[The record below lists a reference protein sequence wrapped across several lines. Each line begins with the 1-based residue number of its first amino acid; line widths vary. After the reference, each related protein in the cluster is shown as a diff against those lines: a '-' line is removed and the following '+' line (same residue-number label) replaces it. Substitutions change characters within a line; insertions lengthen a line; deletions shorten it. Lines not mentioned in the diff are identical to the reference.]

1 MSNLNFLTNLKE
13 NYFNNNNINN
23 NYLTIETQTSN
34 DLNFNKEIHPTSYE
48 EKMKNNKLNKKIFNF
63 SKIIDRKKKEIKNIC
78 IKNFGRNLN
87 RKPSA
92 LKLLEK
98 GMKKFYF
105 DQDSF
110 LLRKFPLIRKKMMQ
124 EKAKKKHDL
133 DRKINAGALLFYNLK
148 NTNSYL
154 ENRKANAVTKY
165 LKRSSIFEFKP
176 EKDTIENEFQKIQ
189 KNIRKKKR
197 ESLMNNNRKSVSEI
211 PVEINNN
218 KISLSYRKN
227 RKSRNNENFNFFN
240 NNNNNNNNF
249 YTTPKSK
256 KLKSKLILFDTNE
269 INKSENFH
277 SISTRP
283 KTMSNFFLTTNRDLI
298 MKKKTKK
305 EIKNKIN
312 THVDLLQTS
321 TNNLNNQL
329 LKILEKNYEKN
340 KKQTSMNLLNKID
353 YEEILDIKKRKE
365 KKGISEIKD
374 FIKAASNDE
383 YAIINGET
391 AEILKITD
399 DVTKMPDDVAL
410 FFVDRAT
417 KKYLDKINVID
428 EINND
433 ISPFLVNLKYKKQN
447 NLRKKVE
454 NNFVKI
460 KQKTANLV
468 FEKEKWK
475 KIMNNYYEK
484 NEENL

>member
-1 MSNLNFLTNLKE
+1 MSNLNFVANLKE
-13 NYFNNNNINN
+13 NYFNKNNINN
-23 NYLTIETQTSN
+23 NFLTIETQTN
-34 DLNFNKEIHPTSYE
+34 DLNFNRETHPTSYE
-48 EKMKNNKLNKKIFNF
+48 EKMKNNKINKKIFNF

-92 LKLLEK
+92 LKLLEN

-133 DRKINAGALLFYNLK
+133 DKKINAGALLFYNLK
-148 NTNSYL
+148 NTNSSL
-154 ENRKANAVTKY
+154 ENRKANVVTKY

-176 EKDTIENEFQKIQ
+176 AKDTIENEFQKI
-189 KNIRKKKR
+189 IRKKKR
-197 ESLMNNNRKSVSEI
+197 ESLVNNNRKSMSEI

-218 KISLSYRKN
+218 NSNKISLSFRKN
-227 RKSRNNENFNFFN
+227 RKSRNNENLNFFN
-240 NNNNNNNNF
+240 NNNKHILNNF

-256 KLKSKLILFDTNE
+256 KLKSKLILFTNE
-269 INKSENFH
+269 INKSENALN

-283 KTMSNFFLTTNRDLI
+283 KTISNFFLTNRDLI
-298 MKKKTKK
+298 IKKKTKK

-329 LKILEKNYEKN
+329 LKIVEKNYEKD
-340 KKQTSMNLLNKID
+340 KKQTSMNFLNKID

-365 KKGISEIKD
+365 KKGINEIRD

-383 YAIINGET
+383 YAIISGET

-433 ISPFLVNLKYKKQN
+433 ISPFLVNLKFKKQN

-475 KIMNNYYEK
+475 KIMKNYSEK

>member
-1 MSNLNFLTNLKE
+1 MSNFVANLKE

-23 NYLTIETQTSN
+23 NFLTLETQTN
-34 DLNFNKEIHPTSYE
+34 ELNFNRETHPTSYE
-48 EKMKNNKLNKKIFNF
+48 EKMKNNKINKKIFNF

-133 DRKINAGALLFYNLK
+133 DQKINAGALLFYNLK
-148 NTNSYL
+148 NTNSSL
-154 ENRKANAVTKY
+154 ENRKANVVTKY

-176 EKDTIENEFQKIQ
+176 AKDTIQNEFQKI
-189 KNIRKKKR
+189 IRKKKR
-197 ESLMNNNRKSVSEI
+197 ESLLSRKSISEI
-211 PVEINNN
+211 PNEINNN
-218 KISLSYRKN
+218 KFSLSFRKN
-227 RKSRNNENFNFFN
+227 HKSRNNENFFN
-240 NNNNNNNNF
+240 NNNNKLVLNNF

-256 KLKSKLILFDTNE
+256 KLKSKLILLDTNE
-269 INKSENFH
+269 INKSDLN

-283 KTMSNFFLTTNRDLI
+283 KTMSNFFLTTSNRDLI
-298 MKKKTKK
+298 LKKKTKK

-329 LKILEKNYEKN
+329 LKIVEKNYEKD
-340 KKQTSMNLLNKID
+340 KKQTSMNFLNKID

-365 KKGISEIKD
+365 KKGIKDIKD

-383 YAIINGET
+383 YAIISGET

-433 ISPFLVNLKYKKQN
+433 LSPFLANLKFKKQN

-475 KIMNNYYEK
+475 KIMKNYCEK
-484 NEENL
+484 S

>member
-1 MSNLNFLTNLKE
+1 MSNFVANLKE

-23 NYLTIETQTSN
+23 NFLTLETQTN
-34 DLNFNKEIHPTSYE
+34 ELNFNRETHPTSYE
-48 EKMKNNKLNKKIFNF
+48 EKMKNNKINKKIFNF

-92 LKLLEK
+92 LKLLEN

-133 DRKINAGALLFYNLK
+133 DQKINAGALLFYNLK
-148 NTNSYL
+148 NTNSSL
-154 ENRKANAVTKY
+154 ENRKANVVTKY

-176 EKDTIENEFQKIQ
+176 AKDTIQNEFQKI
-189 KNIRKKKR
+189 IRKKKR
-197 ESLMNNNRKSVSEI
+197 ESLLSRKSISEI
-211 PVEINNN
+211 PNEINNN
-218 KISLSYRKN
+218 KISLSFRKN
-227 RKSRNNENFNFFN
+227 HKSRNNENFFN
-240 NNNNNNNNF
+240 NNNNKLVLNNF

-256 KLKSKLILFDTNE
+256 KLKSKLILLDTNE
-269 INKSENFH
+269 INKSDLN

-283 KTMSNFFLTTNRDLI
+283 KTMSNFFLTTSNRDLI
-298 MKKKTKK
+298 LKKKTKK

-329 LKILEKNYEKN
+329 LKIVEKNYEKD
-340 KKQTSMNLLNKID
+340 KKQTSMNFLNKID

-365 KKGISEIKD
+365 KKGIKDIKD

-383 YAIINGET
+383 YAIISGET

-433 ISPFLVNLKYKKQN
+433 LSPFLANLKFKKQN

-475 KIMNNYYEK
+475 KIMKNYCEK
-484 NEENL
+484 S

>member
-1 MSNLNFLTNLKE
+1 MSNFVANLKE

-23 NYLTIETQTSN
+23 NFLTLETQTN
-34 DLNFNKEIHPTSYE
+34 ELNFNRETHPTSYE
-48 EKMKNNKLNKKIFNF
+48 EKMKNNKINKKIFNF

-92 LKLLEK
+92 LKLLEN

-133 DRKINAGALLFYNLK
+133 DQKINAGALLFYNLK
-148 NTNSYL
+148 NTNSSL
-154 ENRKANAVTKY
+154 ENRKANVVTKY

-176 EKDTIENEFQKIQ
+176 AKDTIQNEFQKI
-189 KNIRKKKR
+189 IRKKKR
-197 ESLMNNNRKSVSEI
+197 ESLLSRKSISEI
-211 PVEINNN
+211 PNEINNN
-218 KISLSYRKN
+218 KFSLSFRKN
-227 RKSRNNENFNFFN
+227 HKSRNNENFFN
-240 NNNNNNNNF
+240 NNNNKLVLNNF

-256 KLKSKLILFDTNE
+256 KLKSKLILLDTNE
-269 INKSENFH
+269 INKSDLN

-283 KTMSNFFLTTNRDLI
+283 KTMSNFFLTTSNRDLI
-298 MKKKTKK
+298 LKKKTKK

-329 LKILEKNYEKN
+329 LKIVEKNYEKD
-340 KKQTSMNLLNKID
+340 KKQTSMNFLNKID

-365 KKGISEIKD
+365 KKGIKDIKD

-383 YAIINGET
+383 YAIISGET

-433 ISPFLVNLKYKKQN
+433 LSPFLANLKFKKQN

-475 KIMNNYYEK
+475 KIMKNYCEK
-484 NEENL
+484 S

>member
-1 MSNLNFLTNLKE
+1 MSNFVANLKE

-23 NYLTIETQTSN
+23 NFLTLETQTN
-34 DLNFNKEIHPTSYE
+34 ELNFNRETHPTSYE
-48 EKMKNNKLNKKIFNF
+48 EKMKNNKINKKIFNF

-92 LKLLEK
+92 LKLLEN

-133 DRKINAGALLFYNLK
+133 DQKINAGALLFYNLK
-148 NTNSYL
+148 NTNSSL
-154 ENRKANAVTKY
+154 ENRKANVVTKY

-176 EKDTIENEFQKIQ
+176 AKDTIQNEFQKI
-189 KNIRKKKR
+189 IRKKKR
-197 ESLMNNNRKSVSEI
+197 ESLLSRKSISEI
-211 PVEINNN
+211 PNEINNN
-218 KISLSYRKN
+218 KFSLSFRKN
-227 RKSRNNENFNFFN
+227 HKSRNNENFFN
-240 NNNNNNNNF
+240 NNNNKLVLNNF

-256 KLKSKLILFDTNE
+256 KLKSKLILLDTNE
-269 INKSENFH
+269 INKSDLN

-283 KTMSNFFLTTNRDLI
+283 KTMSNFFLTTSNRDLI
-298 MKKKTKK
+298 LKKKTKK

-329 LKILEKNYEKN
+329 LKIVEKNYEKE
-340 KKQTSMNLLNKID
+340 KKQTSMNFLNKID

-365 KKGISEIKD
+365 KKGIKDIKD

-383 YAIINGET
+383 YAIISGET

-433 ISPFLVNLKYKKQN
+433 LSPFLANLKFKKQN

-475 KIMNNYYEK
+475 KIMKNYCEK
-484 NEENL
+484 S

>member
-1 MSNLNFLTNLKE
+1 MSNFVANLKE

-23 NYLTIETQTSN
+23 NFLTLETQTN
-34 DLNFNKEIHPTSYE
+34 ELNFNRETHPTSYE
-48 EKMKNNKLNKKIFNF
+48 EKMKNNKINKKIFNF

-92 LKLLEK
+92 LKLLEN

-133 DRKINAGALLFYNLK
+133 DQKINAGALLFYNLK
-148 NTNSYL
+148 NTNSSL
-154 ENRKANAVTKY
+154 ENRKANVVTKF

-176 EKDTIENEFQKIQ
+176 AKDTIQNEFQKI
-189 KNIRKKKR
+189 IRKKKR
-197 ESLMNNNRKSVSEI
+197 ESLLSRKSISEI
-211 PVEINNN
+211 PNEINNN
-218 KISLSYRKN
+218 KFSLSFRKN
-227 RKSRNNENFNFFN
+227 HKSRNNENFFN
-240 NNNNNNNNF
+240 NNNNKLVLNNF

-256 KLKSKLILFDTNE
+256 KLKSKLILLDTNE
-269 INKSENFH
+269 INKSDLN

-283 KTMSNFFLTTNRDLI
+283 KTMSNFFLTTSNRDLI
-298 MKKKTKK
+298 LKKKTKK

-329 LKILEKNYEKN
+329 LKIVEKNYEKD
-340 KKQTSMNLLNKID
+340 KKQTSMNFLNKID

-365 KKGISEIKD
+365 KKGIKDIKD

-383 YAIINGET
+383 YAIISGET

-433 ISPFLVNLKYKKQN
+433 LSPFLANLKLKKQN

-475 KIMNNYYEK
+475 KIMKNYCEK
-484 NEENL
+484 S